1 MKKKKMR
8 PSVTKA
14 LMWRITALALGLWLC
29 MMCGITY
36 MCAQNIDYYYA
47 YNFTRQVNSIDQ
59 YYHYDYVV
67 DDEKENI
74 QHHIFS
80 HGIDYGIPDQFPL
93 LELPIFDYQ
102 NEYAIVCFDKRDDEG
117 NWATPCLV
125 EDNNIMYFY
134 FEVPGAETYTYGAGG
149 YAYIE
154 LDETQ
159 FGQDIVAE
167 SKDQLQYALPFNGL
181 YREDDGFR
189 FERLTGWFEGN
200 QFHLVEV
207 ADYPDR
213 EYGNGWN
220 IWQDQPVPK
229 EEWITVVDTA
239 EPGQELV
246 HIYPQ
251 SVNIRRGSTKPVTI
265 DGVTYDNLGDMLEKG
280 VFGGGQSSI
289 FNTVLIDSVYF
300 TDASGGE
307 YLIRLATQFSSLK
320 VAISGLLIF
329 YVATL
334 LILAVVLLLIYRG
347 IRKKLVTPMK
357 YALKILEEDSKYALE
372 PEECWWEEAY
382 ELYVQPR
389 DAIHELKKE
398 VNQLSTALDYAHNA
412 EENRRLMVSNI
423 THELKTPL
431 AVIHGYAEGLKEG
444 IAADKQEHYLD
455 VILEEAER
463 MDGMV
468 LEMLDL
474 SRLEAG
480 KVRLASDRFSL
491 LELTRRVI
499 DKLSLLVE
507 EKDLTVEYVWAHD
520 CEITADESRIT
531 QAVTNLVSNAIKY
544 SPRGSTVHIGVT
556 REKSQAVFSIENQS
570 EPLSE
575 EALAKI
581 WDSFYRTD
589 KSRTEKGTGLGLP
602 ITKAIIELHGGTCQV
617 CNTAFRQENKSVTGV
632 EFKFYLP

>member
-1 MKKKKMR
+1 MKKGKER

-29 MMCGITY
+29 MMCGITWI
-36 MCAQNIDYYYA
+36 CAKDVSQQYA
-47 YNFTRQVNSIDQ
+47 YGFYAYSENMRSDLQKYGDPV
-59 YYHYDYVV
+59 YHYEKEDIQYSIMNRQIFMYTPLGDSLDYV
-67 DDEKENI
+67 DTYD
-74 QHHIFS
+74 
-80 HGIDYGIPDQFPL
+80 
-93 LELPIFDYQ
+93 
-102 NEYAIVCFDKRDDEG
+102 YAILCFDKRGEEG
-117 NWATPCLV
+117 NWVAPCWV
-125 EDNNIMYFY
+125 EDGNYMTFY
-134 FEVPGAETYTYGAGG
+134 YDAHDAVDAEKYGG
-149 YAYIE
+149 YAYID

-159 FGQDIVAE
+159 FGRDIVAE
-167 SKDQLQYALPFNGL
+167 SKWQYLSHAYG
-181 YREDDGFR
+181 YGRGDDGYR

-207 ADYPDR
+207 ADYPD
-213 EYGNGWN
+213 EYAEYPNWYF
-220 IWQDQPVPK
+220 WQDNPVPE

-239 EPGQELV
+239 ESGKKLV

-251 SVNIRRGSTKPVTI
+251 FVNIRRGSTQPVTV
-265 DGVTYDNLGDMLEKG
+265 DGVTYDNLGDMLKNDVYYGEN
-280 VFGGGQSSI
+280 SI
-289 FNTVLIDSVYF
+289 FKTVYQSHCYF

-307 YLIRLATQFSSLK
+307 YCIALAMQFSPLKIVFISLL
-320 VAISGLLIF
+320 GF
-329 YVATL
+329 YAVTL
-334 LILAVVLLLIYRG
+334 LILAFILLLIYRG
-347 IRKKLVTPMK
+347 IRKKLVRPMHFM
-357 YALKILEEDSKYALE
+357 LKLVAEDSKYMPE
-372 PEECWWEEAY
+372 PEENWWGEVH
-382 ELYVQPR
+382 ELCTRPLNV
-389 DAIHELKKE
+389 IHEYKKE
-398 VNQLSTALDYAHNA
+398 ITQLNTALDYARDA

-455 VILEEAER
+455 VILEEAQR

-480 KVRLASDRFSL
+480 KVRLATDRFSL
-491 LELTRRVI
+491 LELTKRVV
-499 DKLSLLVE
+499 DKMSLLVE
-507 EKDLTVEYVWAHD
+507 EKELTVEYARVQD
-520 CEITADESRIT
+520 CDITADEGRIT

-544 SPRGSTVHIGVT
+544 SPRGGTVSVSVT
-556 REKSQAVFSIENQS
+556 REKNQAMFSIENQS

-617 CNTAFRQENKSVTGV
+617 CNTTFRQENKSVTGV